1 MITPP
6 RHIHLDPLGG
16 VAGDMFMAAMV
27 DAWPVLAETV
37 RAAVAAVGVPGA
49 ETMAFQPVRR
59 AGVAAKW
66 LDFTLPADTAKA
78 PYHYPD
84 MRARIADS
92 PLEPAVRAPAL
103 SILDLLAVAEAEVHG
118 IDIARVHF
126 HEVGDWDSLADIVA
140 AGAILGHFPT
150 TTWSLGALP
159 LGGGRVTTAH
169 GPLPVPAPATR
180 LLLRDLA
187 VVDDGVA
194 GERVTPTGAAIVK
207 YLASAR
213 GGILGQARAGP
224 VGMGAGTRDMAA
236 IANVLRVAAYNDPGV
251 TGADDLVAA
260 LACEIDDMTGEELA
274 AAADHLRA
282 CDGVLDVS
290 LFAGTGKK
298 GRPVT
303 ALRLLCRP
311 EVAAATAAAVL
322 DSTSTLGLRHRL
334 ERRWVLARDLALV
347 GADGVQVKIAQRP
360 NGTASAKAEA
370 DDLPAPT
377 TPAGGPPPRPRARL
391 SRNRRRR
398 PSHEPGGGSRSP
410 LGGGFARHRAKR
422 GGGQRRCRQHDLGPC
437 RGAHAGRVG
446 GHGPRRLAGG
456 AGGGDPARARPWR
469 PFQLAFDLH

>member
-1 MITPP
+1 MITAPL
-6 RHIHLDPLGG
+6 HIHLDPLGG

-27 DAWPVLAETV
+27 DAWPDLADPV

-66 LDFTLPADTAKA
+66 LDFTLPADSAKA

-84 MRARIADS
+84 MRARIADA
-92 PLEPAVRAPAL
+92 PLAPAARAPAVA
-103 SILDLLAVAEAEVHG
+103 ILDLLAAAEAEVHG

-126 HEVGDWDSLADIVA
+126 HEVGDWDTLADIGA
-140 AGAILGHFPT
+140 AGAILAPFPA
-150 TTWSLGALP
+150 TTWTLGALP
-159 LGGGRVTTAH
+159 LGGGRVATAH
-169 GPLPVPAPATR
+169 GPLPVPAPATQV
-180 LLLRDLA
+180 LMRDLP
-187 VVDDGVA
+187 VVDDGIG

-260 LACEIDDMTGEELA
+260 LACEIDDMTGEELPPPPIICA
-274 AAADHLRA
+274 P
-282 CDGVLDVS
+282 V
-290 LFAGTGKK
+290 TGLGCQPVRRHRQK

-377 TPAGGPPPRPRARL
+377 TPAGGRRRGRERGLSKPPPA
-391 SRNRRRR
+391 
-398 PSHEPGGGSRSP
+398 
-410 LGGGFARHRAKR
+410 AKS
-422 GGGQRRCRQHDLGPC
+422 
-437 RGAHAGRVG
+437 
-446 GHGPRRLAGG
+446 
-456 AGGGDPARARPWR
+456 
-469 PFQLAFDLH
+469 

>member
-59 AGVAAKW
+59 AGMAAKW
-66 LDFTLPADTAKA
+66 VDFTLPADTAKA

-84 MRARIADS
+84 MRACIADS
-92 PLEPAVRAPAL
+92 LLEPAVRAPAL

-126 HEVGDWDSLADIVA
+126 EVGDWDSLADIVA
-140 AGAILGHFPT
+140 AGAILGPFST
-150 TTWSLGALP
+150 TIRSLGLL

-213 GGILGQARAGP
+213 GAILGQARAGP

-236 IANVLRVAAYNDPGV
+236 IANVP
-251 TGADDLVAA
+251 
-260 LACEIDDMTGEELA
+260 
-274 AAADHLRA
+274 
-282 CDGVLDVS
+282 
-290 LFAGTGKK
+290 
-298 GRPVT
+298 
-303 ALRLLCRP
+303 P
-311 EVAAATAAAVL
+311 E
-322 DSTSTLGLRHRL
+322 SPPTS
-334 ERRWVLARDLALV
+334 
-347 GADGVQVKIAQRP
+347 I
-360 NGTASAKAEA
+360 
-370 DDLPAPT
+370 
-377 TPAGGPPPRPRARL
+377 
-391 SRNRRRR
+391 
-398 PSHEPGGGSRSP
+398 
-410 LGGGFARHRAKR
+410 R
-422 GGGQRRCRQHDLGPC
+422 G
-437 RGAHAGRVG
+437 
-446 GHGPRRLAGG
+446 
-456 AGGGDPARARPWR
+456 
-469 PFQLAFDLH
+469 

>member
-37 RAAVAAVGVPGA
+37 RTAVAAVGVPGA

-59 AGVAAKW
+59 AGMAAKW
-66 LDFTLPADTAKA
+66 LAFTLPADSGKA

-84 MRARIADS
+84 MRARIAEA
-92 PLEPAVRAPAL
+92 PLAPAAHQPAL
-103 SILDLLAVAEAEVHG
+103 AILDLLATAEAEVHG

-236 IANVLRVAAYNDPGV
+236 IANVLRVAAYDDPGV
-251 TGADDLVAA
+251 TDADDLVAA

-347 GADGVQVKIAQRP
+347 GADGVRVKIAQRP

-377 TPAGGPPPRPRARL
+377 HARRRAAAAAESAALSKPPPA
-391 SRNRRRR
+391 
-398 PSHEPGGGSRSP
+398 
-410 LGGGFARHRAKR
+410 AKS
-422 GGGQRRCRQHDLGPC
+422 
-437 RGAHAGRVG
+437 
-446 GHGPRRLAGG
+446 
-456 AGGGDPARARPWR
+456 
-469 PFQLAFDLH
+469 